1 MVFTCIRSC
10 LEQKPP
16 SIRLYKYNPFPL
28 ESIDFKKP
36 SKDKQIGCPILI
48 HKSFTFPPQPQ
59 CLWLCLLYKSYL
71 MADPFSH
78 IIF

>member
-10 LEQKPP
+10 LEQKPL

-28 ESIDFKKP
+28 ESIDLKKP

-48 HKSFTFPPQPQ
+48 HKFSTFPPHPQ
-59 CLWLCLLYKSYL
+59 RLWLCLLFTIYL
-71 MADPFSH
+71 MADPFSY
-78 IIF
+78 IIV